1 MITPKL
7 KDFNRSTEF
16 MKTAATRIMEDM
28 DSPVRKSMVAQVEA
42 WGSHALGLSK
52 GTNLIQQ
59 VLDDFKAKDV
69 YTSH

>member
-28 DSPVRKSMVAQVEA
+28 DSPVRKSMVAQAEA

>member
-1 MITPKL
+1 VITPKL

-28 DSPVRKSMVAQVEA
+28 DSPVRKSMVAQAEA

>member
-16 MKTAATRIMEDM
+16 METAATRIMEDM
-28 DSPVRKSMVAQVEA
+28 DSPVRKSMVAQAEA

>member
-7 KDFNRSTEF
+7 KNFNRSTEF

-28 DSPVRKSMVAQVEA
+28 DSPVRKSMVAQAEA

>member
-7 KDFNRSTEF
+7 KDFYKGTEF

-28 DSPVRKSMVAQVEA
+28 DSPLRKSMVAQTEA
-42 WGSHALGLSK
+42 WGSHALELSK

-59 VLDDFKAKDV
+59 VLDDFKTKDV

>member
-28 DSPVRKSMVAQVEA
+28 DSPVRKSMVAQAEA
-42 WGSHALGLSK
+42 LGSHVLGLSK

>member
-1 MITPKL
+1 M
-7 KDFNRSTEF
+7 E
-16 MKTAATRIMEDM
+16 TAATRIMEDM
-28 DSPVRKSMVAQVEA
+28 DSPVRKSMVAQAEA

>member
-7 KDFNRSTEF
+7 KDFNKSTEF

-28 DSPVRKSMVAQVEA
+28 DSPVRKSMVAQAEA

>member
-1 MITPKL
+1 
-7 KDFNRSTEF
+7 
-16 MKTAATRIMEDM
+16 M
-28 DSPVRKSMVAQVEA
+28 DSPVRKSMVAQAEA